1 MIVRYD
7 TLKRL
12 ETPSLIL
19 CNPGSKY
26 DNKTGVLSNVIG
38 TLVDCESEETVLNF
52 NATSE
57 LNFRVNKIERED
69 AEENAYTSLLYKSIQ
84 NRRLVFL
91 TDIGYFMITSVK
103 DGSSDGIQYKD
114 VTAQSADIEIQQK
127 MIPYVENGTYKFYT
141 EELETADAED
151 SDSTQ
156 KEGLFNKIVSALPLW
171 TIGDIDAA
179 VTKRYRTFEDV
190 DTSLNCLS
198 FMMDNMQDAYEC
210 IFVFDIIHRVI
221 NVYDQA
227 NYVRETSI
235 HLTKDDLINSIDI
248 TENAD
253 DLYTAISV
261 LGDDENVTISA
272 INPLG
277 TNTIYNFT
285 YYIDWMSAGL
295 GEKVKAWQKAVSNI
309 ESEYY
314 TLNENYYTKLKAL
327 SDIEFNIQA
336 LNTQI
341 ALYIKCRNNIV
352 AEGSTDKLQEY
363 NGVIKEVGGKEI
375 TDPGIGD
382 ISKDI
387 EVLKQTINDLIAECD
402 GKIGTE
408 KEKQNSVQ
416 SEVDELWNEII
427 EKRSAVAI
435 ENYFN
440 EQEREELNLYIY
452 EGSFKDEYVTIT
464 DSMSYTEKFAQ
475 MKTLYDRA
483 KTQLKKISEPTQEFS
498 IDVENFLFVQEF
510 EHMSEQ
516 LETGCLINVELGEN
530 DVAPLFL
537 SNITVNFDDCSM
549 SMTFG
554 NRFNKFDPKS
564 LFENVLGNV
573 SKSANTLD
581 FVKDVIKPIS
591 NGEFDNMKSA
601 LQTSRDLT
609 MRAALS
615 SGDEEVVIDSSGY
628 TGKSKNADG
637 SDNAMQVKIIG
648 KNIVFTDDGW
658 ETCKLAIGRI
668 VLSDESKSEI
678 YGINAKA
685 LIGDIIMGRNLTIKD
700 SDHNDILSVMDKK
713 IKTYVEDVVT
723 GNEDGMQ
730 SDGKPSI
737 IKQISSIQQTA
748 DSVDIIIKQISKEG
762 ADGNYVANVTEVETT
777 TGYKLDAEGLNIK
790 KSGEEMQNL
799 LTNRG
804 MYVNRDDESI
814 LAADNEGVNAINL
827 RARKYLIIG
836 ANSRFEDYSN
846 GTDEHRTACY
856 YIGTQGG
863 E

>member
-387 EVLKQTINDLIAECD
+387 EALKQTINDLIAECD

>member
-387 EVLKQTINDLIAECD
+387 EALKQTINDLIAECD

-804 MYVNRDDESI
+804 LYVNRDDESI